1 MPVERCTLPEGGEG
15 WRWGAHGHCYR
26 ERSDAERQGAAAHA
40 HGYRGDCAGDA
51 RCETRNARH
60 LAFDRASVRTYDQ
73 DGRLHVAITPISKA
87 NVSPYLGSEI
97 PEGDALG
104 LDAQRTYR
112 LLRDPGELARAA
124 LTFNGIPLI
133 DAFDETGRE
142 HLQVSAAV
150 PRKEIVVG
158 STGSDA
164 VFEAPYL
171 RNSLVVWDAKAIRGI
186 ETDTRREI
194 SSAYYYRADMTPGVY
209 GGEPYDGVMRDIR
222 GNHVALVRAG
232 RAGPDVA
239 VGDAKPSALET
250 IMGSTTAVVP
260 KGPKLSRRGALVR
273 GALLGFRPALAAD
286 ACSGLGPT
294 LSGLTCANWAA
305 GKTSILAALKPK
317 LATDA
322 DIENLVSLLDSLD
335 TEDAGDEDPTTKPDG
350 PPAPP
355 VPGSTQDADPIA
367 EILGALRGKLSDED
381 LAAIEPKL
389 RALKLAGDQEDEMS
403 ALDTPPPTPGAPAPP
418 VPATGSAA
426 AAKDTDPVSRPAMDA
441 AIAQVRRDARV
452 AMDAAMREA
461 VRQATQQ
468 AAKDA
473 ETAAIRR
480 MRAVA
485 DAETFVQPWVGH
497 LALAQDSAEE
507 VYRAALTTLG
517 VRLDGVHPSA
527 YRAILEA
534 QAKPG
539 LQRPLNRGQPAMDA
553 ASMKSFAERFPHA
566 ANVKQLG

>member
-1 MPVERCTLPEGGEG
+1 MHTPGGL
-15 WRWGAHGHCYR
+15 R
-26 ERSDAERQGAAAHA
+26 
-40 HGYRGDCAGDA
+40 
-51 RCETRNARH
+51 

-73 DGRLHVAITPISKA
+73 DGRLHVAVTPISKA

-112 LLRDPGELARAA
+112 LLRDPGELERAA
-124 LTFNGIPLI
+124 PTFNGIPLI

-142 HLQVSAAV
+142 HIQVSAAV

-186 ETDTRREI
+186 EDDTRREI

-209 GGEPYDGVMRDIR
+209 GGEAYDGVMRDIR

-239 VGDAKPSALET
+239 VGDSALET

-286 ACSGLGPT
+286 ARPGLAPV
-294 LSGLTCANWAA
+294 LADLTRANWAA
-305 GKTSILAALKPK
+305 GKASILAALKPK

-335 TEDAGDEDPTTKPDG
+335 TEDAGEGDNGDPAAKPDA

-389 RALKLAGDQEDEMS
+389 RALKLAGDQEGEVS
-403 ALDTPPPTPGAPAPP
+403 ALDAPPPGPGAAGAPAPP
-418 VPATGSAA
+418 VPASPAA
-426 AAKDTDPVSRPAMDA
+426 MDTDPVSRPAMDA

-461 VRQATQQ
+461 VKQATQQ

-517 VRLDGVHPSA
+517 VRLDGIHPSA

-553 ASMKSFAERFPHA
+553 ASMKSFTERFPHA